1 VGDAGLDKILTV
13 TDYEAGASSPCMGA
27 INRSCRTCPFSR
39 QLIQHDYGARGR
51 EHAADAVADRDL
63 GIGDLGGGG
72 AADLAHVLLQTVHAV
87 DAGMHVR
94 EAAAI
99 GVERQLA
106 AGGGVALGDEG
117 AGLAA
122 RHKAEIFEA
131 IDRQMHHPLRLSRWN
146 GQRSNSP
153 DGPKSRVHFISRRLP
168 MPQV

>member
-1 VGDAGLDKILTV
+1 MVHLSRRLVRHDGGAG
-13 TDYEAGASSPCMGA
+13 
-27 INRSCRTCPFSR
+27 
-39 QLIQHDYGARGR
+39 RG
-51 EHAADAVADRDL
+51 EHPATPTAVRDL
-63 GIGDLGGGG
+63 GARIWSKRCCIS
-72 AADLAHVLLQTVHAV
+72 VTRVHAGV
-87 DAGMHVR
+87 HVGK
-94 EAAAI
+94 AAAI

-106 AGGGVALGDEG
+106 AGDGIALGYEG
-117 AGLAA
+117 SDLAA